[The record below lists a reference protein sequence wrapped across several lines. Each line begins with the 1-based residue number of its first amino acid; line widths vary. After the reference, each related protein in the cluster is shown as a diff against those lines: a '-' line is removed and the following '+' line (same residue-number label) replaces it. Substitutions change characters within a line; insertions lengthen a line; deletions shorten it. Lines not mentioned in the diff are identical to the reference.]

1 MTRDWKDQAET
12 FCRGKGAEKIIHPN
26 KKYLYDLK
34 GLGDDVT
41 VALFDDD
48 GFLIVRK
55 GDLIDH
61 WGPGYFPG
69 GIKAFENYTSK
80 TNLENTAKPTRG
92 REGLSLAPVPPSERA
107 GGYQR
112 RSRLPRGGS

>member
-80 TNLENTAKPTRG
+80 TQFGEY
-92 REGLSLAPVPPSERA
+92 REAEKRP
-107 GGYQR
+107 
-112 RSRLPRGGS
+112 